1 MYLEFISVLIR
12 SHSYPAHFLFYSTLL
27 EAPHSMLGSSRKCPA
42 CATLEVFGHLV
53 LRTPFACIS
62 KCALGYLFVFP
73 VTEEGRW
80 SAIPFLLNY
89 WYFGSFISYSWRHS
103 KENGQKPTVTLRAHR
118 NAGSLG
124 EMIFFPFFPSSGA
137 GWGGGVKAAGLL
149 GMLGGR
155 ARLRR
160 VAEVPFW
167 RGCPSGMRQIPRIP
181 CCSQASL
188 LIGWGSGQ
196 IPQEQETNLQSPRNA
211 PRDRGVL
218 SAWNSL

>member
-137 GWGGGVKAAGLL
+137 GLWLGLC
-149 GMLGGR
+149 
-155 ARLRR
+155 R
-160 VAEVPFW
+160 VASS
-167 RGCPSGMRQIPRIP
+167 RGCMQRLPDCTRQGRIK
-181 CCSQASL
+181 QIWFLIQKNKL
-188 LIGWGSGQ
+188 L
-196 IPQEQETNLQSPRNA
+196 
-211 PRDRGVL
+211 
-218 SAWNSL
+218 